1 MTSSVQSLS
10 DNSET
15 DEQQDQVQSENQHQP
30 SATASLHSG
39 VATHLPGYMVP
50 TSHFDVAQTVAP
62 AAYPFV
68 DPYYGG
74 MFAAYSGQHVIHPQL
89 IGVNHPGVPL
99 PTDAIE
105 EPVYVNAKQYHGI
118 LRRRQ
123 SRAKAESKNK
133 LAKVR
138 KPYLHESRHL
148 HAVRRARGCGG
159 RFVNSK
165 SEADQQNES
174 QGNQQDEAAS
184 DDMAQHSDV
193 PASDERSA
201 NKENTKLSSNRAE
214 PSKVGDSDKLP
225 VGNE

>member
-184 DDMAQHSDV
+184 DDMAQRSDV

>member
-1 MTSSVQSLS
+1 
-10 DNSET
+10 ET

-39 VATHLPGYMVP
+39 VATHLPGYLVP
-50 TSHFDVAQTVAP
+50 TSHFDVAP

-74 MFAAYSGQHVIHPQL
+74 VFAAYGGQHVIHPQL

-148 HAVRRARGCGG
+148 HALRRARGCGG
-159 RFVNSK
+159 RFLNSK
-165 SEADQQNES
+165 SEADQQNDS
-174 QGNQQDEAAS
+174 KGNQQD
-184 DDMAQHSDV
+184 DV
-193 PASDERSA
+193 PASDERSCST
-201 NKENTKLSSNRAE
+201 ENTKLSSNRAE
-214 PSKVGDSDKLP
+214 PDKP
-225 VGNE
+225 PAGNE